1 LTKRV
6 LVASLMGEKAV
17 LLPLS
22 GLPPDLEPELCEG
35 SVGEAGPLHQVRGL
49 GLPLGPGLKIGGPGL
64 AYIYAGGAGKKANK

>member
-1 LTKRV
+1 MS
-6 LVASLMGEKAV
+6 SLMGEKAV

-49 GLPLGPGLKIGGPGL
+49 GLALWPGLKTGGPGL
-64 AYIYAGGAGKKANK
+64 AYIYAGGVQEKS